1 MIINII
7 SLNKEEESIF
17 FSSKDTALEIKGGA
31 SVSLN
36 TKLHPQYSLG
46 RGHCCQATSLNRKY
60 RLVSVMYGLLG
71 TNWNAPST
79 TSSSPWL
86 IWITQ
91 IKGAREEYP
100 FSNSAALGRSLRI
113 VKYFKDYGY
122 FYLWNFNTGMVSR
135 QYMWDVHIFSYLKDL
150 KIISNHIHLWVHN
163 DWIHMGYSKMWGSI
177 KEEHTKVIVIW
188 EMSLLMIINQEPK
201 RFVLLW

>member
-1 MIINII
+1 
-7 SLNKEEESIF
+7 
-17 FSSKDTALEIKGGA
+17 
-31 SVSLN
+31 
-36 TKLHPQYSLG
+36 
-46 RGHCCQATSLNRKY
+46 
-60 RLVSVMYGLLG
+60 MYGLLG

-79 TSSSPWL
+79 TSSTPWL

-91 IKGAREEYP
+91 MKGVREEYP

-122 FYLWNFNTGMVSR
+122 FYLWNFNKGMVSR

-177 KEEHTKVIVIW
+177 KEEHKKIIVIW
-188 EMSLLMIINQEPK
+188 EMSLLMIIKQEPNG
-201 RFVLLW
+201 FILLWWWFMHTFKACPYLLVYYLMFFFHFDIFKIYFDICLWKILHFQEHIR